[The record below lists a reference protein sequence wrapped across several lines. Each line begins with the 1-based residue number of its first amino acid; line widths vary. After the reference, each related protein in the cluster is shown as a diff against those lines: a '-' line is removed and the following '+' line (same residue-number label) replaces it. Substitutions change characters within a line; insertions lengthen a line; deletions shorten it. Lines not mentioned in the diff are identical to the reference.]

1 MAYKRLDGRKP
12 EDLREMEAKAGVIPN
27 ATGSAYFKAGNTIA
41 YAAVYG
47 PRELIPRFLQNPKTG
62 LIRCHYNMLPFSGS
76 GDRIRPGNKRRSQE
90 ISMVMKSSL
99 NLVVDLKDFPN
110 SVVDIF
116 VEFPQTDAGS
126 RCAAISAAAIALAD
140 AGIPMKDMISAV
152 AMGEV
157 DGTVMADLTYAEEAF
172 DGVVSD
178 IPIAMTHNSK
188 EITLLQMDGEI
199 SKEHLIQSLEMG
211 REATEK
217 VYKVQMKALKEKFEL
232 PEVDTSS
239 VAKKPSPAPAA
250 EVPKEEAPAQE
261 APKAPEAKP
270 AAPKFVAPK
279 IEPKAEESKPEQ
291 TAEKE
296 VQ

>member
-1 MAYKRLDGRKP
+1 MAYKKRFDGRKF
-12 EDLREMEAKAGVIPN
+12 DQIREMEAKVGVIKR
-27 ATGSAYFKAGNTIA
+27 ASGSAMFRMGETIA

-47 PRELIPRFLQNPKTG
+47 PRELIPRFLQDPKTG

-90 ISMVMKSSL
+90 ISMVMKSAL

-199 SKEHLIQSLEMG
+199 SKDHLIESLRMG
-211 REATEK
+211 KEATEK
-217 VYKVQMKALKEKFEL
+217 VYEVQMKALKEKFKL

-239 VAKKPSPAPAA
+239 VAKKSAPAA
-250 EVPKEEAPAQE
+250 EVSKEEAPAQE
-261 APKAPEAKP
+261 AKP
-270 AAPKFVAPK
+270 AAPRFVAPK
-279 IEPKAEESKPEQ
+279 IEPEAEESKPEQ